1 MTTNNNNTNY
11 VLPLIPIMF
20 TAILTML
27 ATAAQNNSNRKIGI
41 TGSKKHKNEQVQ
53 VKKIFKKLGP

>member
-1 MTTNNNNTNY
+1 
-11 VLPLIPIMF
+11 MF